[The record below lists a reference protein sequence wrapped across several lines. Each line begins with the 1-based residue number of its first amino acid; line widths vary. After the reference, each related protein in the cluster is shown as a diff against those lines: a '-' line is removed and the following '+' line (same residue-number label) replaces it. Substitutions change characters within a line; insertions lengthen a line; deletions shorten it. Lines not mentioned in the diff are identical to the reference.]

1 MTSASAIADNIGF
14 LGLSRD
20 AAGTSRNWGDML
32 KKAGN
37 TYMNYSFGC
46 GQDQKFVESIFGK
59 NKEKVKMGVKDA
71 WKEAKLGESWWQT
84 LKDAFTPSKM
94 GEEWRGYKTGDIA
107 KGIKPAGNIRSAGR
121 FFLKRMP
128 FIGNAVA
135 LGFVELPNVYRAFT
149 DKENGGGI
157 GTGLKETAK
166 AAVKMAAFA
175 TGAALGAL
183 VPGVGL
189 LTSIAGG
196 IAAGWLADK
205 VLGKSFTDKKEEA
218 EAEKAQKVQQA
229 QQPQQTDGQTQ
240 GAQGAGGMPQQF
252 MNPYGQGGMNS
263 NSIFQMDWKDKDI
276 MAMNAGLV

>member
-1 MTSASAIADNIGF
+1 MTSAAGAIADNRSF
-14 LGLSRD
+14 WET
-20 AAGTSRNWGDML
+20 A
-32 KKAGN
+32 KKVGN

-84 LKDAFTPSKM
+84 LKEAFTPSKM
-94 GEEWRGYKTGDIA
+94 GEEWKGYKTGDIA

-128 FIGNAVA
+128 FIGNAAA
-135 LGFVELPNVYRAFT
+135 LAFVELPNVYRAFT
-149 DKENGGGI
+149 DKENGGGL

-196 IAAGWLADK
+196 IAAGWVADK
-205 VLGKSFTDKKEEA
+205 ILGKSFTDKKEEA
-218 EAEKAQKVQQA
+218 EAEKAQKAQQIQQA
-229 QQPQQTDGQTQ
+229 QQLQQSTGQPVGVQ
-240 GAQGAGGMPQQF
+240 GANAMPQL
-252 MNPYGQGGMNS
+252 MNPYGQQGMNS
-263 NSIFQMDWKDKDI
+263 NSIFQADWKDKDL
-276 MAMNAGLV
+276 MAMSVGLV